1 MFKKNDRYVSALT
14 LGLTGSITAGS
25 PFSPFSPKAPA
36 APATCSYRAST
47 EVAFFTQQSHSSQV
61 NEWQRWAMAT
71 VGGGGGG
78 GGGQL
83 SQGKECVG
91 TLERNVLT
99 EINQYHILSCNYC
112 SFVRDRKVSEELHKK
127 WDDVTEQNRQHGV
140 SSHVE
145 KEWTSTLCCAWNGAV
160 LSLHYHCAVWLKV
173 TR

>member
-1 MFKKNDRYVSALT
+1 MSCLKRM
-14 LGLTGSITAGS
+14 TGTYQRWLSDS
-25 PFSPFSPKAPA
+25 QVQSLPA
-36 APATCSYRAST
+36 RPSLPSLRRLQPHQRPAVTERAQRWHS
-47 EVAFFTQQSHSSQV
+47 SHSSHTVHRWMNGSDEQ
-61 NEWQRWAMAT
+61 WQLWG
-71 VGGGGGG
+71 VWG

-91 TLERNVLT
+91 TLERNVLQRSINITYLVVTSAALSET
-99 EINQYHILSCNYC
+99 EKWVKSCTKSYG
-112 SFVRDRKVSEELHKK
+112 K
-127 WDDVTEQNRQHGV
+127 QNRQHGV